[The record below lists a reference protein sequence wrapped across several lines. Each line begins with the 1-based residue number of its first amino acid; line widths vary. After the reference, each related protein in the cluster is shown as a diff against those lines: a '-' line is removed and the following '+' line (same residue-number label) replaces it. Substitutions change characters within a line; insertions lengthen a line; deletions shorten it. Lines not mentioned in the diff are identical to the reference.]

1 MTYVRTKP
9 EIQDFFIES
18 VSKFLFNQSTIL
30 SIDTDDPILREM
42 LRAQEHLGWDRLLQR
57 LIIKDIT
64 DL

>member
-30 SIDTDDPILREM
+30 FIDTDDPILREM